1 MPTKVYTIETRLP
14 ASINSELRI
23 YLDDYVKEYN
33 KCYRDMWHQMTASD
47 FKTKYPK
54 ESNFV
59 TDICNKYGYLKRTIN
74 SIRYDIKGRMKSY
87 KELKKTEL
95 KQLETKIQT
104 KQVKISQ
111 IIDKLDKLKP
121 IVTNNK
127 ARENQLE
134 KYRNLKKS
142 LYYQKNKFNKM
153 IQAKNKLIYQ
163 IENNIYS
170 VGFGGKHTFDNQN
183 RLQENRYKT
192 HKKWYNNY
200 VKLRDK
206 NIFYLGS
213 SDETFGNQMF
223 QMTYNSSF
231 DDFIIKVRKENHW
244 CKSKKEID
252 KYIVVEHIDFKYM
265 KTYVK
270 NIILSHYNKN
280 DKDKLPLSYRFHRR
294 KTHWYLQVMFSIKY
308 DNYVTFS
315 KYGTIGL
322 DYNDGFIELS
332 ETDECGNLIYQDHII
347 LKEHGTGNKAKSEI
361 EQAIA
366 KIVSYAL
373 TKGKDIIIEDLDFKK
388 KKSTTSKRDK
398 NKKYNKMLHLFD
410 YSRYKEIMEN
420 SCHRN
425 RVYLNKINPYMTSQI
440 GKQKYSNS
448 KKLNIHQAASYVI
461 ARRGQGFKDKYKKIA

>member
-74 SIRYDIKGRMKSY
+74 AIRYDIKGRMKSY

-142 LYYQKNKFNKM
+142 LYYQKNKLNKM

-170 VGFGGKHTFDNQN
+170 VGFGGKHTFDNQIDCK
-183 RLQENRYKT
+183 RMDI
-192 HKKWYNNY
+192 
-200 VKLRDK
+200 KL
-206 NIFYLGS
+206 
-213 SDETFGNQMF
+213 
-223 QMTYNSSF
+223 
-231 DDFIIKVRKENHW
+231 IK
-244 CKSKKEID
+244 SGI
-252 KYIVVEHIDFKYM
+252 
-265 KTYVK
+265 
-270 NIILSHYNKN
+270 
-280 DKDKLPLSYRFHRR
+280 
-294 KTHWYLQVMFSIKY
+294 
-308 DNYVTFS
+308 
-315 KYGTIGL
+315 TI
-322 DYNDGFIELS
+322 
-332 ETDECGNLIYQDHII
+332 
-347 LKEHGTGNKAKSEI
+347 
-361 EQAIA
+361 
-366 KIVSYAL
+366 
-373 TKGKDIIIEDLDFKK
+373 
-388 KKSTTSKRDK
+388 
-398 NKKYNKMLHLFD
+398 M
-410 YSRYKEIMEN
+410 
-420 SCHRN
+420 
-425 RVYLNKINPYMTSQI
+425 
-440 GKQKYSNS
+440 
-448 KKLNIHQAASYVI
+448 
-461 ARRGQGFKDKYKKIA
+461 